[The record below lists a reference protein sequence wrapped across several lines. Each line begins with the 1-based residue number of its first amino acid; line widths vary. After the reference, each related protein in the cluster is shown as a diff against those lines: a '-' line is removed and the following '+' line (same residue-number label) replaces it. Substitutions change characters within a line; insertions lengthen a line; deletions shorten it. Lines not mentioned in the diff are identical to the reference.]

1 MNVQAEVSLYPL
13 RTDRLGEAVDRFAGE
28 LRGAGL
34 TVRTGSMS
42 STLAGDAEE
51 VFAALGRAFQRAAE
65 AHEVVLV
72 VKVSN
77 ACPADAAGRGNGK
90 AGSA

>member
-13 RTDRLGEAVDRFAGE
+13 RTDRLGDAIDAFAGE
-28 LRGAGL
+28 LRRTGL

-42 STLAGDAEE
+42 SALAGDAEE
-51 VFAALGRAFQRAAE
+51 VFAALGRAFQHAAE

-77 ACPADAAGRGNGK
+77 ACPPAVAAREDGE
-90 AGSA
+90 